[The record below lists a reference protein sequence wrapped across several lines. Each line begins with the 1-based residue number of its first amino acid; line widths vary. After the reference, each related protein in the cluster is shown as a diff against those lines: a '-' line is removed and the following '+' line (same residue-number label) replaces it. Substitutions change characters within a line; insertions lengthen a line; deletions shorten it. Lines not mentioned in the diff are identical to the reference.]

1 MRHVRFVLPSI
12 LSGRFYRSRVK
23 RKRAHFLMPKQ
34 SSSAWKERK
43 ARRLGGDPIAQ
54 ADFLYHKSKPNYV
67 DEYGVRYKL
76 PDNIKV
82 GTKINIVYC
91 LPNSQMQLHRCDGCI
106 LSHRS
111 DNVLCG
117 GNGGDKVIKDSL
129 RFSLPADGANLTLL
143 PLVRNRAR
151 EGHILY
157 KVRALSYTSH
167 GARAGHV
174 TLIAQ
179 GVRRY
184 KR

>member
-1 MRHVRFVLPSI
+1 
-12 LSGRFYRSRVK
+12 
-23 RKRAHFLMPKQ
+23 MPKQ

-43 ARRLGGDPIAQ
+43 ARRLAGDPTCE
-54 ADFLYHKSKPNYV
+54 ADFLYHRSKPNYV
-67 DEYGVRYKL
+67 DHFGVRYKL
-76 PDNIKV
+76 PDNIKI
-82 GTKINIVYC
+82 GTKINVVYC
-91 LPNSQMQLHRCDGCI
+91 LPNSQMQLHRCDGCK
-106 LSHRS
+106 LVHRP
-111 DNVLCG
+111 DNKLCG

-167 GARAGHV
+167 GKRRAGHV
-174 TLIAQ
+174 KIWILAQ